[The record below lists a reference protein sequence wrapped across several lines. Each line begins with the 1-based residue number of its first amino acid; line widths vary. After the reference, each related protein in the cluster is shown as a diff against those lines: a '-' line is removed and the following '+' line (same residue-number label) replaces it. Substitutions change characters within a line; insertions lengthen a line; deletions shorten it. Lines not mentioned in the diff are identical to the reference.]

1 MLYLSA
7 RKWFFSRSSK
17 RRREMSRSTRHKMTC
32 PCGEVF
38 DHTIYDYV
46 NVAKDPLLQYTV
58 LAGLLNVATCPKCG
72 RKAAIGR
79 PFIYSDPEHRL
90 LAYVHPRNDAPEEAR
105 LMILEKLRG
114 VYENIVGNTEQQC
127 PDGGAV
133 SESSAE
139 QIMATPPLR
148 VIFGTDQL
156 QELINA
162 TLSQEER
169 LGKLALNTRSQEEAE
184 RGQML
189 DIARKL
195 AREMGC
201 QIEVEDLDDEYT
213 VWIFGPRRQI
223 GALMRSLATH

>member
-1 MLYLSA
+1 MKRGCAERVGWKSA
-7 RKWFFSRSSK
+7 VWYTNLQETVLLARASE
-17 RRREMSRSTRHKMTC
+17 RRMMSRSTTHTMTC

-38 DHTIYDYV
+38 EHKIYEYV
-46 NVAKDPLLQYTV
+46 NTAQEPALRYTV

-162 TLSQEER
+162 
-169 LGKLALNTRSQEEAE
+169 
-184 RGQML
+184 
-189 DIARKL
+189 
-195 AREMGC
+195 
-201 QIEVEDLDDEYT
+201 
-213 VWIFGPRRQI
+213 
-223 GALMRSLATH
+223 